1 VALSKD
7 VVIRLLGDASS
18 AQAAIKAAADAAEVS
33 VAAYKR
39 AEREQQRQADTARQ
53 AAQDQIDMQAQAAD
67 AMEGVAQAAMASGA
81 VVAAGLAL
89 SAKAAIDWQSA
100 WADVNKSVEG
110 TPAQMDELEGS
121 LRNLATTLPVT
132 HEEIAG
138 VAAAAGQLGI
148 ARGDIVEF
156 TKVAVALGVSTNLS
170 SEEAAT
176 GLAQLS
182 NIMGTS
188 SGDVDRLGST
198 LVGLGNA
205 GASTE
210 SDILAMSLRIAAAGK
225 QSGMSE
231 ADVMGL
237 ANALSSMGVN
247 AEAGGSSVSTVIKDI
262 NNAVLEGNTDLNT
275 YAATAGMTAEEF
287 STAWRNS
294 AAGGLA
300 AFAAGLGRVQES
312 GGNVNQVLKAVGL
325 TDLQV
330 SDTMLRMSS
339 NAGLVSQSLATGNQA
354 WADNNALMNEAN
366 KRYAT
371 VESQLQ
377 IASNAINDAAIDIGT
392 VLLPVV
398 STAAGL
404 VADFA
409 RGFGDL
415 PGWMQGSVAIIG
427 LLSSTLLLAG
437 GAFTLIG
444 PKLAAFRLEMVMLTY
459 SSSTAQA
466 AVGRMGAFMM
476 GPWGIAL
483 GVATLAI
490 GGLVTWLGASGR
502 ASESAAGYQKDLA
515 AALRESKGAITD
527 NIRALAAQKAAD
539 EQIGNSNLLEI
550 AQRAGVS
557 LPRLTDALLGNR
569 DAYNEVRG
577 ALAAYQA
584 AHTHDV
590 TRETNAGIHQTTTRL
605 DEQGIAAEAAG
616 NALGDLGGAMG
627 GAVAENE
634 RLAAATAESGDAAGG
649 ATTTTDSLTT
659 AVAGAA
665 DASDNAAS
673 KAQDLADVL
682 KGLNQPTLDA
692 RDAARQYQEALDAAT
707 EAVATNGRT
716 LDINTEAGRAN
727 QAALDDIARAAM
739 DQANAIVNS
748 GGSYDA
754 FRGSLQASREAL
766 IATAKDMGMT
776 QDEAVDLANKVLAI
790 PDASMVNIGIPTYAQ
805 VTGQLIDVNN
815 KVRSIP
821 PQTWTNV
828 GVISQAAI
836 DQLNAVGIKTRTLP
850 DGTVEVYADTVAA
863 RNELN
868 ALVNKRWIATVTTNV
883 SGLFGF
889 GARQTGGPLAPGQ
902 VAWVGE
908 SGPELFQ
915 AGPAGGFV
923 TPAGLSR
930 AVTAAMPAGTPVG
943 PSVRMDPTPAP
954 AAAAPIDYGRLGA
967 AVAAAVGRSFGVNI
981 GSIVTQRNE
990 TGYELAERLAFTAR
1004 TAGA

>member
-1 VALSKD
+1 
-7 VVIRLLGDASS
+7 
-18 AQAAIKAAADAAEVS
+18 
-33 VAAYKR
+33 
-39 AEREQQRQADTARQ
+39 
-53 AAQDQIDMQAQAAD
+53 
-67 AMEGVAQAAMASGA
+67 
-81 VVAAGLAL
+81 
-89 SAKAAIDWQSA
+89 
-100 WADVNKSVEG
+100 
-110 TPAQMDELEGS
+110 MDELEGS

-148 ARGDIVEF
+148 ARGDIVES

-188 SGDVDRLGST
+188 ASDVDRMGAT

-210 SDILAMSLRIAAAGK
+210 SDILAMSLRIAAAGH
-225 QSGMSE
+225 QAGMSE

-237 ANALSSMGVN
+237 ANAMSSMGVN

-262 NNAVLEGNTDLNT
+262 NNAVLEGNTDLTT
-275 YAATAGMTAEEF
+275 YARTAGMSAAEF
-287 STAWRNS
+287 SAAWRDN

-300 AFAAGLGRVQES
+300 AFAAGLGRVQEA
-312 GGNVNQVLKAVGL
+312 GGNVNAVLATVGL

-339 NAGLVSQSLATGNQA
+339 NATLVSQSLTVGNKA
-354 WADNNALMNEAN
+354 WADNTALMNEAN
-366 KRYAT
+366 KRYET
-371 VESQLQ
+371 VASRLT
-377 IASNAINDAAIDIGT
+377 IAQNAINDAAISIGT

-415 PGWMQGSVAIIG
+415 PSWMQGSVAIIG
-427 LLSSTLLLAG
+427 LLASTLLFAG
-437 GAFTLIG
+437 GAFTLLG
-444 PKLAAFRLEMVMLTY
+444 PKIAAFRLEMVMLTY

-476 GPWGIAL
+476 GPWGIAI

-490 GGLVTWLGASGR
+490 GGLITWLGASGR
-502 ASESAAGYQKDLA
+502 ASESAASYQQDLA
-515 AALRESKGAITD
+515 SALRESKGAID
-527 NIRALAAQKAAD
+527 GNVRALAAQKAAD
-539 EQIGNSNLLEI
+539 EKIGDSNLLTV
-550 AQRAGVS
+550 AQQAGVS

-569 DAYNEVRG
+569 DAYNEVRA
-577 ALAAYQA
+577 ALAAYQQ
-584 AHTHDV
+584 AHTTDI

-605 DEQGIAAEAAG
+605 DEQGIAAEDAG
-616 NALGDLGGAMG
+616 NALKDLSGAMG
-627 GAVAENE
+627 GAVADNE
-634 RLAAATAESGDAAGG
+634 RLAAATAESGDAAAG
-649 ATTTTDSLTT
+649 ATSETDSLV
-659 AVAGAA
+659 VATEDSS
-665 DASDNAAS
+665 DAMDSATS
-673 KAQDLADVL
+673 KAQDLADAL

-692 RDAARQYQEALDAAT
+692 REAARRYQEALDTASAAIA
-707 EAVATNGRT
+707 ENGRT
-716 LDINTEAGRAN
+716 LDINTDAGRAN
-727 QAALDDIARAAM
+727 QEALDGIASAAM

-748 GGSYDA
+748 GGSYAA
-754 FRGSLQASREAL
+754 FRTSLQASREAL
-766 IATAKDMGMT
+766 IGTAMNMNMT
-776 QDEAVDLANKVLAI
+776 REEAVALADKVLAI
-790 PDASMVNIGIPTYAQ
+790 PDAAAVNIALPTYAQ
-805 VTGQLIDVNN
+805 VTGQLIDVDN

-828 GVISQAAI
+828 GVLSQAAI
-836 DQLNAVGIKTRTLP
+836 DQLNAVNIKTRTLE
-850 DGTVEVYADTVAA
+850 DGTVEVYANDQAA
-863 RNELN
+863 RDTLN

-889 GARQTGGPLAPGQ
+889 PGRQTGGPLAPGQ
-902 VAWVGE
+902 VSWVGE

-915 AGPAGGFV
+915 AGPAGGYV

-930 AVTAAMPAGTPVG
+930 AAAAAMPAGTAVG
-943 PSVRMDPTPAP
+943 PSVRMDPAPAA

-981 GSIVTQRNE
+981 GQIVTQRNE

-1004 TAGA
+1004 TASA